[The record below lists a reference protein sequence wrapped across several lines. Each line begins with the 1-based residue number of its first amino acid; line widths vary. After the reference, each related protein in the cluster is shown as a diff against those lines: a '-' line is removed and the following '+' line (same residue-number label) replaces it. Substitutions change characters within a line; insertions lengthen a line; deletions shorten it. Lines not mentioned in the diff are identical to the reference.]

1 MVFLQE
7 DATKC
12 LRLSLCVC
20 VGMQYLLHKERAFSW
35 NGILQK
41 EYRSIYAALY
51 LEKGGSPWEC
61 VARLYP
67 ICRISETFD

>member
-12 LRLSLCVC
+12 LCVC

-41 EYRSIYAALY
+41 EYRSIYAALFY

-61 VARLYP
+61 VARLYL